1 MAKKPQGPYGRLELK
16 AKYQRFLGMG
26 LLVAAAFHFLGV
38 GSYYLALKLQES
50 DEDNIPVVRMMKYSE
65 MGPPPSIQNT
75 DVAPAVAVAAA
86 AARPSVGIPV
96 PVPDAE
102 VAPEATIASQSEL
115 SQQVSNI
122 PEVSGSGSQVEI
134 QQDIQVDMSGGGDD
148 PDMDAFIPVE
158 KQPQPIQQ
166 PQPKYPELAQRA
178 GIEGN
183 VWVKILVTKDGKPK
197 RAEIVK
203 SDAEVFNESAK
214 EAAMNSL
221 FTPAVMNNGPVAC
234 WVVIPYRFKLK

>member
-16 AKYQRFLGMG
+16 SKYHKFLFMG
-26 LLVAAAFHFLGV
+26 LMVAAAFHFLGI
-38 GSYYLALKLQES
+38 GSYFLALKLQET
-50 DEDNIPVVRMMKYSE
+50 DEENIPVVRMLKYSE

-86 AARPSVGIPV
+86 AARPTVGIPV

-102 VAPEATIASQSEL
+102 VAPEATIASQTEL

-122 PEVSGSGSQVEI
+122 PEVSGEGTKVEI
-134 QQDIQVDMSGGGDD
+134 QQDIKVDVNQEDE
-148 PDMDAFIPVE
+148 PDQNDFIPVE
-158 KQPQPIQQ
+158 KQPQPIKQ
-166 PQPKYPELAQRA
+166 PQPRYPELAQRA
-178 GIEGN
+178 GIEGT
-183 VWVKILVTKDGKPK
+183 VWVKILVDKEGKPK
-197 RAEIVK
+197 KCVIVK
-203 SDAEVFNESAK
+203 SDAEVFDESAK

-234 WVVIPYRFKLK
+234 WVVIPYKFKLK

>member
-16 AKYQRFLGMG
+16 AKYQKFFSLG
-26 LLVAAAFHFLGV
+26 LLIAAAFHFMGV

-102 VAPEATIASQSEL
+102 VAPEATIASQTEL

-134 QQDIQVDMSGGGDD
+134 QQDIQVETGGDE

>member
-16 AKYQRFLGMG
+16 SKYHKFLFMG
-26 LLVAAAFHFLGV
+26 LMVAASFHFLGI
-38 GSYYLALKLQES
+38 GSYFLALKLQET
-50 DEDNIPVVRMMKYSE
+50 DEENIPVVRMVKYSE

-86 AARPSVGIPV
+86 AARPTVGIPV

-102 VAPEATIASQSEL
+102 VAPEATIASQTEL

-122 PEVSGSGSQVEI
+122 PEVSGEGTKVEI
-134 QQDIQVDMSGGGDD
+134 QQDIKVDVNQEDE
-148 PDMDAFIPVE
+148 PDQNAFIPVE
-158 KQPQPIQQ
+158 KQPQPIKQ
-166 PQPKYPELAQRA
+166 PQPRYPELAQRA
-178 GIEGN
+178 GIEGT
-183 VWVKILVTKDGKPK
+183 VWVKILVDKEGKPK
-197 RAEIVK
+197 KCVIVK
-203 SDAEVFNESAK
+203 SDAEVFDESAK

-234 WVVIPYRFKLK
+234 WVVIPYKFKLK

>member
-16 AKYQRFLGMG
+16 SKYHKFLFMG
-26 LLVAAAFHFLGV
+26 LMVAAAFHFLGI
-38 GSYYLALKLQES
+38 GSYFLALKLQET
-50 DEDNIPVVRMMKYSE
+50 DEENIPVVRMLKYSE

-86 AARPSVGIPV
+86 AARPTVGIPV

-102 VAPEATIASQSEL
+102 VAPEATIASQTEL

-122 PEVSGSGSQVEI
+122 PEVSGEGTKVEI
-134 QQDIQVDMSGGGDD
+134 QQDIKVDVNQEDE
-148 PDMDAFIPVE
+148 PDQNAFIPVE
-158 KQPQPIQQ
+158 KQPQPIKQ
-166 PQPKYPELAQRA
+166 PQPRYPELAQRA
-178 GIEGN
+178 GIEGT
-183 VWVKILVTKDGKPK
+183 VWVKILVDKEGKPK
-197 RAEIVK
+197 KCVIVK
-203 SDAEVFNESAK
+203 SDAEVFDESAK

-234 WVVIPYRFKLK
+234 WVVIPYKFKLK

>member
-16 AKYQRFLGMG
+16 SKYHKFLFMG
-26 LLVAAAFHFLGV
+26 LMVAAAFHFLGI
-38 GSYYLALKLQES
+38 GSYFLALKLQET
-50 DEDNIPVVRMMKYSE
+50 DEENIPVVRMLKYSE

-86 AARPSVGIPV
+86 AARPTVGIPV

-102 VAPEATIASQSEL
+102 VAPEATIASQTEL

-122 PEVSGSGSQVEI
+122 PEVSGEGTKVEI
-134 QQDIQVDMSGGGDD
+134 QQDIKVDVSQEDE
-148 PDMDAFIPVE
+148 PDQNAFIPVE
-158 KQPQPIQQ
+158 KQPQPIKQ
-166 PQPKYPELAQRA
+166 PQPRYPELAQRA
-178 GIEGN
+178 GIEGT
-183 VWVKILVTKDGKPK
+183 VWVKILVDKEGKPK
-197 RAEIVK
+197 KCVIVK
-203 SDAEVFNESAK
+203 SDAEVFDESAK

-234 WVVIPYRFKLK
+234 WVVIPYKFKLK

>member
-1 MAKKPQGPYGRLELK
+1 MAKKPQGPYGRLELL
-16 AKYQRFLGMG
+16 AKYQRYLGIA
-26 LLVAAAFHFLGV
+26 LLIGTGFIFSGV
-38 GSYYLALKLQES
+38 GSYFLALKLQES

-102 VAPEATIASQSEL
+102 VAPEATIASQTEL

-122 PEVSGSGSQVEI
+122 PEVSGEGSKVEI
-134 QQDIQVDMSGGGDD
+134 QQDIKVDGAGDE
-148 PDMDAFIPVE
+148 PDINAFIPVE
-158 KQPQPIQQ
+158 KQPQPIKQ

-183 VWVKILVTKDGKPK
+183 VWVKILVDKEGKPK
-197 RAEIVK
+197 KVTIVK
-203 SDAEVFNESAK
+203 SDAEVFDESAK

>member
-16 AKYQRFLGMG
+16 SKYHKFLFMG
-26 LLVAAAFHFLGV
+26 LMVAAAFHFLGI
-38 GSYYLALKLQES
+38 GSYFLALKLQET
-50 DEDNIPVVRMMKYSE
+50 DEENIPVVRMLKYSE

-86 AARPSVGIPV
+86 AARPTVGIPV

-102 VAPEATIASQSEL
+102 VAPEATIASQTEL

-122 PEVSGSGSQVEI
+122 PEVSGEGTKVEI
-134 QQDIQVDMSGGGDD
+134 QQDIKVDVSQEDE
-148 PDMDAFIPVE
+148 PDQNAFMPVE
-158 KQPQPIQQ
+158 KQPQPIKQ
-166 PQPKYPELAQRA
+166 PQPRYPELAQRA
-178 GIEGN
+178 GIEGT
-183 VWVKILVTKDGKPK
+183 VWVKILVDKEGKPK
-197 RAEIVK
+197 KCVIVK
-203 SDAEVFNESAK
+203 SDAEVFDESAK

-234 WVVIPYRFKLK
+234 WVVIPYKFKLK

>member
-1 MAKKPQGPYGRLELK
+1 MAKKPQGPYGRLELI
-16 AKYQRFLGMG
+16 AKYQKYFMIALLIGTAFL
-26 LLVAAAFHFLGV
+26 FSGV
-38 GSYYLALKLQES
+38 GSYFLALKLSED
-50 DEDNIPVVRMMKYSE
+50 DEENIPMVRMLKYSE

-102 VAPEATIASQSEL
+102 VAPEATIASQTEL

-122 PEVSGSGSQVEI
+122 PEVSGSGSNVEI
-134 QQDIQVDMSGGGDD
+134 QQDIKVDAGSGDE
-148 PDMDAFIPVE
+148 PDINAFIPVE
-158 KQPQPIQQ
+158 KQPQPIKQ

-183 VWVKILVTKDGKPK
+183 VWVKILVDKEGKPK
-197 RAEIVK
+197 KVAIVK
-203 SDAEVFNESAK
+203 SDAEVFDESAK
-214 EAAMNSL
+214 EAALNSL